1 MEVPMERDE
10 IIIRRAII
18 HILDSAVGMP
28 VLSDTLLEL
37 SEEMNDFLRGHIYK
51 IASGD
56 DCKKCNFDKDQSSI
70 YSILSSFNEED
81 LVTISQQIADNLYSI
96 MNQNI
101 DIPAAD
107 LFVVTYQCN
116 SQIHLAILK
125 MNYKEFYVHYT
136 QNVDAMNIVDII
148 KQTAA
153 LPGMGSR
160 LSEAALINLSDFT
173 MVIVEKKYDI
183 NGVKANYFSEMFLK
197 CSTQMSSKTKLAI
210 VTKAVEQVNKKYY
223 EDDFDKQMLAKSL
236 IHNDIIEQGS
246 IVPETIGDKLFGEIP
261 EIKEEFIEKLEKYN
275 LVTQEV
281 TPQNKLTTK
290 KFEKQFLTTDSGIE
304 INIPMEEYN
313 NKENVEFITNPDG
326 SISVLI
332 KNINKITSK

>member
-1 MEVPMERDE
+1 MEQDE
-10 IIIRRAII
+10 IIIRKAII

-28 VLSDTLLEL
+28 VLSDALLDL
-37 SEEMNDFLRGHIYK
+37 SEEMNDFLRSHIYK
-51 IASGD
+51 LASGD
-56 DCKKCNFDKDQSSI
+56 DCKQCMFDQEQSLL
-70 YSILSSFNEED
+70 YSLLNEFQED
-81 LVTISQQIADNLYSI
+81 NLVPISQHIADHLYTI

-107 LFVVTYQCN
+107 LFIVTYQCK

-125 MNYKEFYVHYT
+125 MNYKEYYVHYT
-136 QNVDAMNIVDII
+136 QSAETGNAVDII

-160 LSEAALINLSDFT
+160 LSEAALINISDDS
-173 MVIVEKKYDI
+173 MVIVEKKYEI
-183 NGVKANYFSEMFLK
+183 NGAKSNYFSELFLN
-197 CSTQMSSKTKLAI
+197 CHTQMSSKTKLAI
-210 VTKAVEQVNKKYY
+210 VTKAVEQVNKKYFE
-223 EDDFDKQMLAKSL
+223 EDYGKQMKAKSL

-281 TPQNKLTTK
+281 APQNRQTTK
-290 KFEKQFLTTDSGIE
+290 KFEKQFLITDSGIE

-326 SISVLI
+326 TISVLI
-332 KNINKITSK
+332 KNINKITTK